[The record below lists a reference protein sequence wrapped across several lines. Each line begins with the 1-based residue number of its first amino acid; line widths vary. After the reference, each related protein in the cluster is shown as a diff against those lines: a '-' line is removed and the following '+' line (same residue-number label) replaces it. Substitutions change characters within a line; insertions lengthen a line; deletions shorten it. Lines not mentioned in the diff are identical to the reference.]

1 MEYAPIYLATLIL
14 WGICLWQ
21 AIGFGRL
28 GRLVQRQSRKPLR
41 SDVPPVSIVLT
52 CHDHA
57 MQLRQTLPKLLTQEY
72 PADYEI
78 IVVDMHSTDDTKDIL
93 EELEYTHPHLH
104 HTHCPSTARDISLH
118 RLALTLGIRAA
129 AHEWVVLSE
138 ADCRPSGPQWLLH
151 LMQPC
156 TDDKDAVL
164 GVMRY
169 DDERGWAARRRQFFH
184 LWQQMRWLPEAMHSA
199 PYRADEA
206 CLCYRRSH
214 FMEHQGFA
222 ASANLEAGAATLL
235 VNRHVKRG
243 RCDVSLHP
251 QAFVRQEQPP
261 TRRWRQDRLFFME
274 TRHHMAHGLPYR
286 LRYATALMAQMLWPI
301 AAIMLIAIC
310 WPNPY
315 VLVPVGLMWTALIA
329 VRQWQFFLTTR
340 ALGIR
345 PFHASLPLFL
355 HLPLVWD
362 LGAWL
367 RWRMSDKK
375 NYRKRFV

>member
-1 MEYAPIYLATLIL
+1 
-14 WGICLWQ
+14 
-21 AIGFGRL
+21 
-28 GRLVQRQSRKPLR
+28 
-41 SDVPPVSIVLT
+41 
-52 CHDHA
+52 
-57 MQLRQTLPKLLTQEY
+57 MQLRQTLPELLTQEY
-72 PADYEI
+72 PADYEV

-243 RCDVSLHP
+243 RCDVSLYP

-274 TRHHMAHGLPYR
+274 TRHHFRRTFFYR
-286 LRYATALMAQMLWPI
+286 LRYFRHVSLTWFFTFATAGAILVEVLLQHYILLALVALLWVAHYCQRHHHLRQALQATLTPKLSSLTIALSPI
-301 AAIMLIAIC
+301 L
-310 WPNPY
+310 
-315 VLVPVGLMWTALIA
+315 
-329 VRQWQFFLTTR
+329 
-340 ALGIR
+340 
-345 PFHASLPLFL
+345 L
-355 HLPLVWD
+355 HLVAIWD
-362 LGAWL
+362 AQAWL
-367 RWRMSDKK
+367 RWNFSKK
-375 NYRKRFV
+375 QTFEKKPL